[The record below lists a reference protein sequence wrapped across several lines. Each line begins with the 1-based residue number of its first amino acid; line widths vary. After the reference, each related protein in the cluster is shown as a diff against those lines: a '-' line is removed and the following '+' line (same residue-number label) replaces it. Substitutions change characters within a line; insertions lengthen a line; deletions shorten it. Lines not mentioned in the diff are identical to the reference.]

1 VVNIKGPIITTQAF
15 LKIAQTGAT
24 LINVTSAAAHIPYI
38 EEFSGYSA
46 AKLAGAKIMEC
57 VQNENPELRVFNLNP
72 GFFETNMAK
81 ASGLPQR
88 MFGESSMFSAKLYC
102 GSLLIFYLQ

>member
-1 VVNIKGPIITTQAF
+1 LG
-15 LKIAQTGAT
+15 IAQTGAT

-46 AKLAGAKIMEC
+46 VKLAGVKIM
-57 VQNENPELRVFNLNP
+57 QYMQHENPELHVFNLNP
-72 GFFETNMAK
+72 GFVETNMAK

-88 MFGESSMFSAKLYC
+88 IFDESSMFAAELYC